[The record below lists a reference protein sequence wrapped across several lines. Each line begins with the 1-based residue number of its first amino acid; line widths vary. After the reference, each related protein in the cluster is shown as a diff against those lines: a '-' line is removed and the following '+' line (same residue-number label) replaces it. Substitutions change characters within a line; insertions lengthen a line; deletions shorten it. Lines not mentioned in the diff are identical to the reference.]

1 MSKYWIVFEGYL
13 NWQVQNGSHLT
24 AARVNHNICKVF
36 LAVPTPSYK
45 ENPTILTEKNFP
57 SFFSVEI
64 EKKFKMQKCFVFVQI
79 VNLI

>member
-57 SFFSVEI
+57 VASRDWE
-64 EKKFKMQKCFVFVQI
+64 KFKMQKCFVFVQI